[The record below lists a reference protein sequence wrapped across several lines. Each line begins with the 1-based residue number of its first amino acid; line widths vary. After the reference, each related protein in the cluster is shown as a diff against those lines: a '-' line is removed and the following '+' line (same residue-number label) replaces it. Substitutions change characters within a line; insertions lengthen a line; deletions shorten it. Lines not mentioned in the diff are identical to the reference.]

1 MTYDLF
7 VRFDDTHTTYAEL
20 AVVDATL
27 TEHGL
32 HKTSGNQ
39 WILDVD
45 GRWIEL
51 YLSTVTQ
58 GPDGGGSV
66 AGDGSRFNELQ
77 LHTPHR
83 APGRYAFFELALA
96 LGDRLGWKVYD
107 PQIGELV
114 DYDFLYSMDDDD
126 D

>member
-39 WILDVD
+39 WILDVMAA
-45 GRWIEL
+45 
-51 YLSTVTQ
+51 
-58 GPDGGGSV
+58 GSSSI
-66 AGDGSRFNELQ
+66 SR
-77 LHTPHR
+77 R
-83 APGRYAFFELALA
+83 
-96 LGDRLGWKVYD
+96 
-107 PQIGELV
+107 
-114 DYDFLYSMDDDD
+114 
-126 D
+126 